1 MSSTDTRGW
10 GSELAGAVFLSVIKK
25 FGNTILQQ
33 VIPKYTSPL
42 TPAEVLLEYTDSW
55 APARGVGEKWSGTR
69 VSELFL
75 SSSGAFLG
83 QVAGTIAEPP

>member
-1 MSSTDTRGW
+1 MGVGVGRG
-10 GSELAGAVFLSVIKK
+10 SVPVCHQEVWK
-25 FGNTILQQ
+25 NTILQQ

-55 APARGVGEKWSGTR
+55 APARGVGEEWSGTR

>member
-1 MSSTDTRGW
+1 MFCHQEVW
-10 GSELAGAVFLSVIKK
+10 K
-25 FGNTILQQ
+25 NTILQQ
-33 VIPKYTSPL
+33 VISKYISSP

-55 APARGVGEKWSGTR
+55 APAPGESGEEWSGTR

-83 QVAGTIAEPP
+83 QAAGTIAGPP